1 MNHINCNET
10 LFQIEDLMLNICLNR
25 YYWRDAI
32 VELQRNREA
41 ATNIY
46 DPELEYSPL
55 LQGYFDLMSMSHAS
69 DSGRTINPRRSPLQS
84 RTAFQNFCDGLMDEQ
99 DHFILRHKRQRKRN
113 YTAIKNYIEDL
124 LDSDCEF
131 QVIHGNFNKLNHEA
145 QGVYQFHQTLT
156 EFRSRILKRDT
167 CCEDLLDYSWVI
179 EQDREEGLIC
189 RYIFIYVGSSDIEL
203 DNYAT
208 DRTDKNYELIE
219 EENLLNIIHTLS
231 NHDVEDQYL
240 RARIKR
246 MRCFG

>member
-32 VELQRNREA
+32 VELERNREA
-41 ATNIY
+41 ATTIY

-124 LDSDCEF
+124 VDSDCEF
-131 QVIHGNFNKLNHEA
+131 QVIHGNFNKLNYET

-167 CCEDLLDYSWVI
+167 CCEDQI
-179 EQDREEGLIC
+179 G
-189 RYIFIYVGSSDIEL
+189 
-203 DNYAT
+203 
-208 DRTDKNYELIE
+208 
-219 EENLLNIIHTLS
+219 
-231 NHDVEDQYL
+231 
-240 RARIKR
+240 RAHV
-246 MRCFG
+246 